1 MKIVVLYTQM
11 WNIISNRLRES
22 VPAGR
27 RKLRRE
33 FRLPIVYNFLQLS
46 TVGLISI
53 PRLCLEIR

>member
-46 TVGLISI
+46 TY
-53 PRLCLEIR
+53 LCHAGESDKQDS